1 MEDLLDLYSQP
12 LDPLRPIVCF
22 DERPYQLTEDVR
34 EPIPPEPEQPLR
46 YDCEYKRNGNVNLF
60 ACFQPLAG
68 WRHIEVTQQR
78 TKVDFAFQMKDLV
91 DVHFPNSQLIRLVV
105 DNLNIHNP
113 AALYEV
119 FKPQEARR
127 IIEKLEF
134 HYTPKHASWLNQVE
148 IELSV
153 LSRQCLERRIG
164 DRETLEREIAAWEL
178 TRNTEK
184 ASVNWRFKITDARN
198 KMERLYPP
206 IQPVKV
212 AVADY

>member
-34 EPIPPEPEQPLR
+34 EPIPPRPEQPER

-91 DVHFPNSQLIRLVV
+91 DVHFPNAQLIRLVV

-153 LSRQCLERRIG
+153 LSCQCLERRIG
-164 DRETLEREIAAWEL
+164 DRETLKREIAAWEL

-184 ASVNWRFKITDARN
+184 ASVNWRFKIRDARN

-206 IQPVKV
+206 IEPIKV

>member
-1 MEDLLDLYSQP
+1 
-12 LDPLRPIVCF
+12 
-22 DERPYQLTEDVR
+22 
-34 EPIPPEPEQPLR
+34 
-46 YDCEYKRNGNVNLF
+46 
-60 ACFQPLAG
+60 
-68 WRHIEVTQQR
+68 
-78 TKVDFAFQMKDLV
+78 
-91 DVHFPNSQLIRLVV
+91 LVV

-164 DRETLEREIAAWEL
+164 DRETLKREIAAWEL

-184 ASVNWRFKITDARN
+184 ASVNWRFKIRDARK

-206 IQPVKV
+206 IEPIKV
-212 AVADY
+212 PVAD

>member
-1 MEDLLDLYSQP
+1 MTAN
-12 LDPLRPIVCF
+12 I
-22 DERPYQLTEDVR
+22 
-34 EPIPPEPEQPLR
+34 
-46 YDCEYKRNGNVNLF
+46 NAAGNVNLF

-91 DVHFPNSQLIRLVV
+91 DVHFPNAQLIRLVV

-153 LSRQCLERRIG
+153 LSR
-164 DRETLEREIAAWEL
+164 
-178 TRNTEK
+178 
-184 ASVNWRFKITDARN
+184 SVLGKTNWR
-198 KMERLYPP
+198 
-206 IQPVKV
+206 
-212 AVADY
+212 